1 MHQRERLL
9 HFECP
14 FNLAQAVLGLEVA
27 LGDEDHDHR
36 RLLDVLLEG
45 ADVLEVVDVEEDRRT
60 RQQQAE
66 LPLDRGA
73 LVLAGAP
80 DVREEEVP
88 LVVRGE
94 RELRPLAR
102 REEAEGGHPRGV
114 DDGLDGEHD
123 GEGHRAEDADE
134 EAAADDELVEVE
146 AVVQL
151 ARLERLRDGLDLEHG
166 AEEEDG
172 REREVARDRE
182 VVVLLLAVGR
192 GDGGDEHEDHR
203 EDHRHAQLHDG
214 VVAHAD
220 HDAHEEELLELLG
233 DLPAVHA
240 RLEVA
245 VQEGER
251 RGEARGPIR
260 ADGLARRHEQ
270 QQVEQRDADRVEE
283 DCEVGEAHGVI
294 VVGAAALDAQVVTH
308 EALDVGRR
316 ARQGRVV
323 GVVLG
328 DHLELDAGPRPEGDR
343 RDGGEGEEGD
353 DRDGGQRHEHAP
365 LGALL
370 ELGLELG
377 LAHRG
382 VHVAV
387 LLTLKALRGAPVEAQ
402 QQVPLLAHVVRD
414 ERRDDDDGP
423 QHHEGELAI
432 VAAEPRA
439 L

>member
-1 MHQRERLL
+1 MPPGSITLRLRLLGLTASPSAAPPSAAAAGAAAPGAAALAGAPPGRVAAEALVQELPDTRESRREPFRAARAVQRDVDADWAALEAEPLARHLAGEHELHVRAGEEVGAIDVLAPEVGALLQHVLREELHRHELEVLDPVEGDHLARRARAEEGPAHLGGALLLDDALERRAAAHRVVHERERLALL
-9 HFECP
+9 HGAAR
-14 FNLAQAVLGLEVA
+14 LAQAVAALEVA

-45 ADVLEVVDVEEDRRT
+45 ADVLEVVDVEEDGDAGE
-60 RQQQAE
+60 QQAE
-66 LPLDRGA
+66 LPLEGGA
-73 LVLAGAP
+73 LVLPCAP

-123 GEGHRAEDADE
+123 GEGHRAEDADK

-192 GDGGDEHEDHR
+192 GDGGYEHEDHR

-251 RGEARGPIR
+251 RGEA
-260 ADGLARRHEQ
+260 
-270 QQVEQRDADRVEE
+270 
-283 DCEVGEAHGVI
+283 
-294 VVGAAALDAQVVTH
+294 
-308 EALDVGRR
+308 
-316 ARQGRVV
+316 
-323 GVVLG
+323 
-328 DHLELDAGPRPEGDR
+328 
-343 RDGGEGEEGD
+343 
-353 DRDGGQRHEHAP
+353 
-365 LGALL
+365 
-370 ELGLELG
+370 
-377 LAHRG
+377 
-382 VHVAV
+382 
-387 LLTLKALRGAPVEAQ
+387 
-402 QQVPLLAHVVRD
+402 
-414 ERRDDDDGP
+414 
-423 QHHEGELAI
+423 
-432 VAAEPRA
+432 
-439 L
+439 